1 MDDRTLLTGVGALLA
16 LGAPA
21 SAQNM
26 RPNVI
31 VIYTDDHGTLDMN
44 CYGAR
49 DLRTPHM
56 DTLAARGVR
65 FTQFYAAPVSSA
77 SRASLMT
84 GQFTA
89 RARLTGNA
97 GDRGL
102 PTDKETIAERLRANG
117 YRTACI
123 GKWHLGSLREYAPN
137 SRGFDYFWGFLGG
150 CIDSYSH
157 FYYWGGPNRH
167 DLWCNDRE
175 IYRGGTFFAEETLR
189 EAERFITNGDE
200 RPFFLYWA
208 VNIPH
213 YPLQPSEK
221 WLEYYADL
229 PEPRRQY
236 AAFISTFDDCLGGL
250 RAFLRENGLE
260 ENTIVILQSD
270 NGHSTEVR
278 TFGGGGY
285 CGDYRGGKFSLFEGG
300 IRVPALISWPGHL
313 PQGAVRDQMAMN
325 IDWFPTILELCG
337 IDAAGCDVDGKSLV
351 GVLLDGSAPAP
362 HETLHFDFERQW
374 AVRHGDWKLL
384 FNAIDVRPNDR
395 NVTLEGLFLTNLKMD
410 PSESRNLLES
420 YPQQA
425 GELLE
430 LRLQYVASLSGPR
443 K

>member
-1 MDDRTLLTGVGALLA
+1 MEGV
-16 LGAPA
+16 
-21 SAQNM
+21 Q
-26 RPNVI
+26 
-31 VIYTDDHGTLDMN
+31 
-44 CYGAR
+44 
-49 DLRTPHM
+49 
-56 DTLAARGVR
+56 
-65 FTQFYAAPVSSA
+65 
-77 SRASLMT
+77 
-84 GQFTA
+84 
-89 RARLTGNA
+89 
-97 GDRGL
+97 
-102 PTDKETIAERLRANG
+102 E
-117 YRTACI
+117 
-123 GKWHLGSLREYAPN
+123 
-137 SRGFDYFWGFLGG
+137 
-150 CIDSYSH
+150 
-157 FYYWGGPNRH
+157 
-167 DLWCNDRE
+167 
-175 IYRGGTFFAEETLR
+175 
-189 EAERFITNGDE
+189 
-200 RPFFLYWA
+200 
-208 VNIPH
+208 
-213 YPLQPSEK
+213 
-221 WLEYYADL
+221 
-229 PEPRRQY
+229 
-236 AAFISTFDDCLGGL
+236 AFISTFDDCLGGL